1 MAYLKEA
8 EVRRAARSDS
18 RVVAKALDSAA
29 VLREAIRADSEDA
42 TYDVFLCHSIGDA
55 ELIQGAKAILE
66 KQQLSVYVD
75 WIVDPQMDRSAVT
88 AETAKKLRSRMK
100 HCRSLLYVY
109 SRNSRRS
116 RWMPW
121 ELGYFDGYNG
131 AVAVLPITADDGT
144 IDFSQEEYLEI
155 YPKVELQ
162 SAGLFVNRTKTW
174 PVKAQDTA
182 NFSSYRR
189 WMASQ
194 DKLRL

>member
-1 MAYLKEA
+1 
-8 EVRRAARSDS
+8 
-18 RVVAKALDSAA
+18 
-29 VLREAIRADSEDA
+29 
-42 TYDVFLCHSIGDA
+42 
-55 ELIQGAKAILE
+55 
-66 KQQLSVYVD
+66 
-75 WIVDPQMDRSAVT
+75 
-88 AETAKKLRSRMK
+88 
-100 HCRSLLYVY
+100 
-109 SRNSRRS
+109 
-116 RWMPW
+116 MPW